1 VTVRIAAIA
10 HAVPG
15 RETTNAEVVALVRE
29 QSRPRIGSE
38 RANSV
43 GDLVARFL
51 DAAGTDIRYRL
62 ADDEKAIDV
71 VLRASRDA
79 LAEAGVAP
87 GDVDLV
93 LYTGV
98 ARGWMEPATATVI
111 QAELGLER
119 ATSFDVLDA
128 CAGWL
133 RALHVAQS
141 HLRSGD
147 YRVVLVVNCECG
159 LYRDYV
165 DFAFDDVGAVDHR
178 LASFTVG
185 EAATATVL
193 TADAADDALFLF
205 RTFPQHY
212 RLCMLPLPAQPHFES
227 APPDARYVPGR
238 LFSLSRPLLA
248 AGTRRLVELW
258 EEASQL
264 RARPHDIVFGHNPSE
279 PACAL
284 VARRL
289 GVEDRYFATHRAY
302 GNTVSAALPLGMSVA
317 RSAGRLRRGDRVLL
331 AVGSAGIT
339 VGFASLTF

>member
-1 VTVRIAAIA
+1 VRIAAIA
-10 HAVPG
+10 HAVPS
-15 RETTNAEVVALVRE
+15 RRTTNAEVVALVRE
-29 QSRPRIGSE
+29 QSRPLLGSD
-38 RANSV
+38 RADSV

-51 DAAGTDIRYRL
+51 EGAGTDVRYRL

-79 LAEAGVAP
+79 LAEAGVTP

-98 ARGWMEPATATVI
+98 ARGWMEPAMATVI
-111 QAELGLER
+111 QAELGLGH

-141 HLRSGD
+141 HLRARD

-165 DFAFDDVGAVDHR
+165 DFAFDDVAGVEHR

-185 EAATATVL
+185 EAATGTVV
-193 TADAADDALFLF
+193 TADGPDDALFLF

-212 RLCMLPLPAQPHFES
+212 RLCMLPLRAQPHFE
-227 APPDARYVPGR
+227 AAAPDARYVPER

-248 AGTRRLVELW
+248 AGTRRLIELW
-258 EEASQL
+258 QDAAQL
-264 RARPHDIVFGHNPSE
+264 RERPHDIVFGHNPSE
-279 PACAL
+279 PACIL

-289 GVEDRYFATHRAY
+289 GVEDRYFPTHRDY
-302 GNTVSAALPLGMSVA
+302 GNTVSAALPLGMSLA
-317 RSAGRLRRGDRVLL
+317 RAAGRLRRGDRVLL

>member
-1 VTVRIAAIA
+1 MRIAAIA
-10 HAVPG
+10 HAVPS
-15 RETTNAEVVALVRE
+15 RRMTNAEVVALVRE
-29 QSRPRIGSE
+29 QSRSRIGSE
-38 RANSV
+38 GADRV

-51 DAAGTDIRYRL
+51 DAAGTDVRYRL

-98 ARGWMEPATATVI
+98 ARGWMEPAMATVI

-133 RALHVAQS
+133 RALHVAHS

-147 YRVVLVVNCECG
+147 YRVALVVNCECG

-165 DFAFDDVGAVDHR
+165 DFAFDGVTGVEHR

-185 EAATATVL
+185 EAATGTVI
-193 TADAADDALFLF
+193 TADAPDDALFVF

-212 RLCMLPLPAQPHFES
+212 RLCMLPLRAQPHFE
-227 APPDARYVPGR
+227 AAEPDARYVPER
-238 LFSLSRPLLA
+238 LFALSRPLLT
-248 AGTRRLVELW
+248 AGTRRLIELW
-258 EEASQL
+258 EEASHL
-264 RARPHDIVFGHNPSE
+264 RVRTHDIVFGHNPSE

-289 GVEDRYFATHRAY
+289 GVQDRYFPTHKAY

-317 RSAGRLRRGDRVLL
+317 RAAGRLHRGDRVLL

-339 VGFASLTF
+339 VGFSSLTF

>member
-1 VTVRIAAIA
+1 MRIAAIA
-10 HAVPG
+10 HAVP
-15 RETTNAEVVALVRE
+15 RRRTTNDEVVTLVRE
-29 QSRPRIGSE
+29 HSTPRLGGE
-38 RANSV
+38 RADAI
-43 GDLVARFL
+43 GDQVARFL
-51 DAAGTDIRYRL
+51 ETAGTDVRYRL

-71 VLRASRDA
+71 VLLAARDA
-79 LAEAGVAP
+79 LTEAGVAP

-98 ARGWMEPATATVI
+98 ARGWVEPATATAI

-119 ATSFDVLDA
+119 ATCFDVLDA

-133 RALHVAQS
+133 RALHVAHS
-141 HLRSGD
+141 HLRGGD
-147 YRVVLVVNCECG
+147 YRVALVVNCECS
-159 LYRDYV
+159 LYRSYV
-165 DFAFDDVGAVDHR
+165 DFAFDDVAAVEHR
-178 LASFTVG
+178 LASFTLG
-185 EAATATVL
+185 EAATATVV
-193 TADAADDALFLF
+193 TADPPDDDALFVF

-212 RLCMLPLPAQPHFES
+212 RLCMLPLRSQPDFEVA
-227 APPDARYVPGR
+227 APDERYVPER

-258 EEASQL
+258 EDASQM
-264 RARPHDIVFGHNPSE
+264 RERPHDIVFGHNPSE
-279 PACAL
+279 PACTL

-289 GVEDRYFATHRAY
+289 GVEDRYFPTHRAY

-317 RSAGRLRRGDRVLL
+317 RAAGRLRRGDRVLL